1 MKWQSAIDVAR
12 EVGPAES
19 AMPPSGW
26 GPALESATREVFEA
40 MLGIPL
46 RAVSNAEPP
55 LVADLTVMVGLS
67 GRLRGVLSLHCTAE
81 SACLWVSRM
90 LGAAHP
96 RFSHTVRDG
105 IGEIANMVVGSFKR
119 ALPAGV
125 DDKCL
130 LSTPTVICGSDYHLH
145 ALTGGE
151 HVEVSM
157 GFEGAPLWVTLDLR
171 R

>member
-1 MKWQSAIDVAR
+1 MNWQA
-12 EVGPAES
+12 
-19 AMPPSGW
+19 
-26 GPALESATREVFEA
+26 ALEAGRSASSEPVIGWSTALEAATREVFEV

-46 RAVSNAEPP
+46 RAVSDAEPP

-67 GRLRGVLSLHCTAE
+67 GQLRGVLSLHCTAE

-90 LGAAHP
+90 LGAEHAE
-96 RFSHTVRDG
+96 FSQQVRDG

-119 ALPAGV
+119 KLPPGV
-125 DDKCL
+125 DDNCMI
-130 LSTPTVICGSDYHLH
+130 STPTVISGSDYHLH
-145 ALTGGE
+145 ALSGGE

-157 GFEGAPLWVTLDLR
+157 GFAGAPLWVTLDLR

>member
-1 MKWQSAIDVAR
+1 MDWQAALEAGHSAAAA
-12 EVGPAES
+12 PAN
-19 AMPPSGW
+19 GW
-26 GPALESATREVFEA
+26 SPALEAATREVFEV

-46 RAVSNAEPP
+46 QAVSNAEPP

-67 GRLRGVLSLHCTAE
+67 GQLRGVLSLHCTAE

-90 LGAAHP
+90 LAIEHAEFGP
-96 RFSHTVRDG
+96 QVRDG

-119 ALPAGV
+119 KLPPGV
-125 DDKCL
+125 DDNCMI
-130 LSTPTVICGSDYHLH
+130 STPTVISGSDYHLH
-145 ALTGGE
+145 ALSGGE

-157 GFEGAPLWVTLDLR
+157 GFAGAPLWVTLDLR

>member
-1 MKWQSAIDVAR
+1 MDWQA
-12 EVGPAES
+12 
-19 AMPPSGW
+19 
-26 GPALESATREVFEA
+26 ALEAGHSPTVAPANGWAAALEAATREVFEV

-46 RAVSNAEPP
+46 RAVSDAEPP

-67 GRLRGVLSLHCTAE
+67 GQLRGVLSLHCTAE

-90 LGAAHP
+90 LGSEHAE
-96 RFSHTVRDG
+96 FGQQVRDG

-119 ALPAGV
+119 KLPPGV
-125 DDKCL
+125 DDNCMI
-130 LSTPTVICGSDYHLH
+130 STPTVISGSDYHLH
-145 ALTGGE
+145 ALSGGE

-157 GFEGAPLWVTLDLR
+157 GFAGAPLWVTLDLR